1 MLLGSRALPAA
12 AISRLLSDRGESVP
26 TFVMTGLPM
35 SLLGLRYY
43 SVFKASKPRPLGG
56 AVPVTRPLGAKQN
69 PLTRVGHRY
78 LPNLLG
84 GYPVAASVFNSLPV
98 ISQRSIPPTPR
109 VSNPFSEVFGVLRL
123 PLNRP
128 MPLASR
134 RGLPRMWKFFFPP
147 SQVSPGPH
155 QGVGSEDYSVALRA
169 VKRSVKEKS
178 VEPQRGATRR
188 A

>member
-56 AVPVTRPLGAKQN
+56 AGPVANHLGAKQN
-69 PLTRVGHRY
+69 PLTRVGRRY

-98 ISQRSIPPTPR
+98 ISHRSIPPTPG
-109 VSNPFSEVFGVLRL
+109 VSNLFFEVFAVLHL

-128 MPLASR
+128 TPLASR
-134 RGLPRMWKFFFPP
+134 RSLPRMWKFVFPP
-147 SQVSPGPH
+147 SRVSPGPH
-155 QGVGSEDYSVALRA
+155 QDVG
-169 VKRSVKEKS
+169 KR
-178 VEPQRGATRR
+178 GL
-188 A
+188 